1 MITAWTKHIK
11 DPEEKQR
18 FESSIIHAK
27 HILDRQLTILDEM
40 EADTTDLELNPKVYD
55 IPNWDYRAADLN
67 GYKRALRH
75 VKKLITLDQKD
86 THDRQPITVRPGHS
100 TTGSTKELSD

>member
-11 DPEEKQR
+11 DADEKQR
-18 FESSIIHAK
+18 FESSVIHAK
-27 HILDRQLTILDEM
+27 HILDRQLVILDEM
-40 EADTTDLELNPKVYD
+40 EDTVTDLELNPKVYD

-75 VKKLITLDQKD
+75 VKKLINLDHKE
-86 THDRQPITVRPGHS
+86 TNDRQPISVRPGLS
-100 TTGSTKELSD
+100 TT